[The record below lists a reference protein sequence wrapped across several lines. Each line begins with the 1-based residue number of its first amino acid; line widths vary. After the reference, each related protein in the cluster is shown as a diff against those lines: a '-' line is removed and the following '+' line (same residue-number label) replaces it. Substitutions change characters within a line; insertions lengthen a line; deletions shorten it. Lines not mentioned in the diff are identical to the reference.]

1 MSSPFEWRINEIE
14 QKAERA
20 SSQLYR
26 LDAISSDMA
35 CVERTL
41 GEVRA
46 DIDGLRTEL
55 QAQADRITALEQQV
69 ILIQEP
75 LQ

>member
-1 MSSPFEWRINEIE
+1 MSTPYEWRLNEIE

-20 SSQLYR
+20 VSQLYR
-26 LDAISSDMA
+26 LDEMGSSVDSL
-35 CVERTL
+35 ERTI

>member
-1 MSSPFEWRINEIE
+1 MSTPYEWRLNEIE

-20 SSQLYR
+20 VSQLYR
-26 LDAISSDMA
+26 LDEMGGSVDSL
-35 CVERTL
+35 ERTI